1 MDLLPE
7 KELNFYNNINQK
19 RRVNMNKNTVANI
32 LCILGLYIVIDGL
45 VSIIWYVDQ
54 PVFPD
59 HALRFVRILIGIF
72 IFIGSYN
79 LKRR

>member
-1 MDLLPE
+1 MVKKDT
-7 KELNFYNNINQK
+7 I
-19 RRVNMNKNTVANI
+19 ANI
-32 LCILGLYIVIDGL
+32 LCILGLCIVIDGF

-54 PVFPD
+54 PIFPD
-59 HALRFVRILIGIF
+59 HALRFVRMLIGIF